1 MKSEVETIDAV
12 RKKIR
17 VTIPEDQVKQEFDT
31 AYRNVAK
38 SVKIK
43 GFRPGKAPRSVVS
56 SYYKD
61 QIYQEVIIKLIQD
74 SLPKVTTEEGM
85 IVVSEPSIEN
95 SPLEEG
101 KEFTYTATFEV
112 KPVIEVKEYQGLEAI
127 SDKLEITPEKAE
139 ERLKAIQASHAS
151 LKSIEGE
158 DAITEGIFAV
168 IDFQGFS
175 EGKPLEGGKV
185 VGHLLEVRTGSFIPG
200 FCEQLVGMKKGEE
213 REFVLD
219 FPSDYERREFAG
231 KKVTFQV
238 KVNDLKE
245 KIIPLL
251 DDDFAKD
258 LGEFNNLEDLK
269 KKVMDTLEAEE
280 KERIKNQLQND
291 LISSLIERNL
301 FDLPPSLITREIAYM
316 IAETERDLSFQGL
329 SLEKLRISPDELREK
344 YREKAERRVRASLL
358 LEAISKQEGITV
370 QEDDI
375 EERLKLIA
383 DRTHQE
389 VEKIKA
395 YYQREKRIE
404 SLTTQLLE
412 EKALDFL
419 AEKAKINI
427 RD

>member
-1 MKSEVETIDAV
+1 
-12 RKKIR
+12 
-17 VTIPEDQVKQEFDT
+17 
-31 AYRNVAK
+31 
-38 SVKIK
+38 
-43 GFRPGKAPRSVVS
+43 
-56 SYYKD
+56 
-61 QIYQEVIIKLIQD
+61 
-74 SLPKVTTEEGM
+74 
-85 IVVSEPSIEN
+85 
-95 SPLEEG
+95 
-101 KEFTYTATFEV
+101 
-112 KPVIEVKEYQGLEAI
+112 
-127 SDKLEITPEKAE
+127 
-139 ERLKAIQASHAS
+139 
-151 LKSIEGE
+151 
-158 DAITEGIFAV
+158 
-168 IDFQGFS
+168 
-175 EGKPLEGGKV
+175 
-185 VGHLLEVRTGSFIPG
+185 
-200 FCEQLVGMKKGEE
+200 MKKGEE

-419 AEKAKINI
+419 VEKAKINI
-427 RD
+427 SD

>member
-1 MKSEVETIDAV
+1 MKSEVETIDTV

-17 VTIPEDQVKQEFDT
+17 VTIPEDRVKQEFDT

-38 SVKIK
+38 KVKIK

-61 QIYQEVIIKLIQD
+61 QISQEVIIRLIQD

-85 IVVSEPSIEN
+85 IVVSEPSINN

-139 ERLKAIQASHAS
+139 ERLKAIQESHAS

-158 DAITEGIFAV
+158 EAITEGIFAV

-269 KKVMDTLEAEE
+269 KKVRDTLEAEE

-395 YYQREKRIE
+395 YYQREERTE

-419 AEKAKINI
+419 AEKAKIKM

>member
-1 MKSEVETIDAV
+1 MKSEVETIDTV

-17 VTIPEDQVKQEFDT
+17 VTIPEDRVKQEFDT

-38 SVKIK
+38 KVKIK

-251 DDDFAKD
+251 NDDFAKD

-370 QEDDI
+370 QEDEI

>member
-1 MKSEVETIDAV
+1 MKSEVETIDTV

-17 VTIPEDQVKQEFDT
+17 VTIPEDRVKQEFDT

-38 SVKIK
+38 KVKIK

-61 QIYQEVIIKLIQD
+61 QISQEVIIRLIQD
-74 SLPKVTTEEGM
+74 SLPKITTEEGM
-85 IVVSEPSIEN
+85 IVVSEPSIDN

-139 ERLKAIQASHAS
+139 ERLKAIQESHAS

-158 DAITEGIFAV
+158 EAIKEGIFAV

-175 EGKPLEGGKV
+175 EGKPLEGGKI

-200 FCEQLVGMKKGEE
+200 FCEQLVGMKKGEG

-219 FPSDYERREFAG
+219 FPSDYERSEFAG

-395 YYQREKRIE
+395 YYQREERTE

-419 AEKAKINI
+419 AEKAKIKM

>member
-1 MKSEVETIDAV
+1 MKSEVETIDTV

-17 VTIPEDQVKQEFDT
+17 ITIPEDRVKQEFDT

-38 SVKIK
+38 KVKIK

-61 QIYQEVIIKLIQD
+61 QISQEVIIRLIQD
-74 SLPKVTTEEGM
+74 SLPKITTEEGM
-85 IVVSEPSIEN
+85 IVVSEPSIDN

-139 ERLKAIQASHAS
+139 ERLKAIQESHAS

-158 DAITEGIFAV
+158 EAIIEGIFAV

-269 KKVMDTLEAEE
+269 KKVIDTLEAEE

-395 YYQREKRIE
+395 YYQREERIE